1 MSFPKLNSLNLCG
14 QGRGGRW
21 TTTAQRGVTWHL
33 AQLHRHTEHK
43 CLNREKEEKERGK
56 GTPLLTEA
64 QSHYTQTRQKEG
76 QVLFTSCLDL
86 FHIFIF
92 KEKKE
97 KRKFSD
103 ESSDVTRKRNRSHLL
118 ESLLRNR
125 LPVLA
130 AFFSKEGKRRQKVT
144 SLTNNISAYDL
155 PTFIL
160 SYKTLRRSKTR
171 AAFREGIWQLQS
183 QCCCT
188 WMWTLFFVCMLIA
201 LCQQQQFLLE
211 KNKMVIYQW

>member
-1 MSFPKLNSLNLCG
+1 MA
-14 QGRGGRW
+14 RGGVAGGPPLHSGESLGIWLSYTDTLDTNVW
-21 TTTAQRGVTWHL
+21 TGKRKKKKGEKGLHCLQRHNLITHKPDRKKDKSFLHL
-33 AQLHRHTEHK
+33 ALI
-43 CLNREKEEKERGK
+43 C
-56 GTPLLTEA
+56 
-64 QSHYTQTRQKEG
+64 
-76 QVLFTSCLDL
+76 
-86 FHIFIF
+86 FIF
-92 KEKKE
+92 SSLK
-97 KRKFSD
+97 KRKRRENFLMNHLMWQ
-103 ESSDVTRKRNRSHLL
+103 ESETGAISWSLCWGTDYPCLQHSLARKGR
-118 ESLLRNR
+118 
-125 LPVLA
+125 
-130 AFFSKEGKRRQKVT
+130 EGRT